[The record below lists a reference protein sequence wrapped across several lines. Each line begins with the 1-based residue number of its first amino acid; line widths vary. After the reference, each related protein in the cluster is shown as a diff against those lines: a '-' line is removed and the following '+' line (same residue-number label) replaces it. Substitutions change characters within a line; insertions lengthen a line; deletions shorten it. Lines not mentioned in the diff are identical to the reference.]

1 MREASILVLD
11 PDPSTGLGRELCG
24 LLSSS
29 PDSGMSVKREA
40 LNDVESAARLIERSV
55 PDLVC
60 LVFGVALR
68 EPLPRLLRSVKEAL
82 GAGPLL
88 VVTQAREPA
97 ELFAW
102 LKQGANDFITPPLK
116 AFDLL
121 PRIWRLLD
129 QSRRRPDAESGI
141 KERIGLGQLIG
152 QSAAFLEAVDKL
164 PFIAQC
170 DSGVLISGETGTGKE
185 VCARTIHYLGP
196 RGYQAFIPVNCGAV
210 PTELIENELF
220 GHERGAYTDATSS
233 QHGLIHQADGGTL
246 FLDEIDSLPLAAQV
260 KLLRFLQ
267 DKEYR
272 PLGSERS
279 RIAVVRII
287 AAENVDF
294 EEAVA
299 SGRLR
304 RDLYYRLNVIPLHLP
319 PLRERRDDIPLLAR
333 HFLAKYSA
341 LLKRSDLMIPDD
353 AMRALTAYAWPGNV
367 RELEHLVERAV
378 ALCRKQVISCDDLGV
393 PVPRISA
400 PKNSFRE
407 AKATFVAQF
416 ERNYIQELL
425 VACRGNVSQA
435 ARTAK
440 KNRRALLHLIRKYE
454 IDVTTFRTNSS
465 AKADSSSK

>member
-1 MREASILVLD
+1 
-11 PDPSTGLGRELCG
+11 
-24 LLSSS
+24 
-29 PDSGMSVKREA
+29 
-40 LNDVESAARLIERSV
+40 
-55 PDLVC
+55 
-60 LVFGVALR
+60 
-68 EPLPRLLRSVKEAL
+68 
-82 GAGPLL
+82 
-88 VVTQAREPA
+88 
-97 ELFAW
+97 
-102 LKQGANDFITPPLK
+102 
-116 AFDLL
+116 
-121 PRIWRLLD
+121 
-129 QSRRRPDAESGI
+129 
-141 KERIGLGQLIG
+141 
-152 QSAAFLEAVDKL
+152 
-164 PFIAQC
+164 
-170 DSGVLISGETGTGKE
+170 
-185 VCARTIHYLGP
+185 
-196 RGYQAFIPVNCGAV
+196 
-210 PTELIENELF
+210 
-220 GHERGAYTDATSS
+220 
-233 QHGLIHQADGGTL
+233 
-246 FLDEIDSLPLAAQV
+246 
-260 KLLRFLQ
+260 LRFLQ

-272 PLGSERS
+272 PLGSARS
-279 RIAVVRII
+279 RRADVRII
-287 AAENVDF
+287 AAANVDF
-294 EEAVA
+294 DEAVA

-353 AMRALTAYAWPGNV
+353 AMRALTAYPWPGNV

-465 AKADSSSK
+465 AKAASSSK